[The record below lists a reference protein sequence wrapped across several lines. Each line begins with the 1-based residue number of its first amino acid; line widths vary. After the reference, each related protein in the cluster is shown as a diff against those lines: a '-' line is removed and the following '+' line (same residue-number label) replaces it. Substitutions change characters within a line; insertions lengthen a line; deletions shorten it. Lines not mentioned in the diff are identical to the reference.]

1 MGSMFEREFKKIG
14 KRVLISDETTIS
26 SEKKLVHE
34 SDLVIISVPLGASPE
49 VIKRIKPWLHKDQLL
64 SDFTSVKNKVI
75 PAMIETDASVISC
88 HPMFGLV
95 GEITGQN
102 IVILPVR
109 EGKYLQKYRR
119 LYQQLGLNVVTMK
132 DWNKH
137 DQSMSFIQ
145 GLMHFLHIVFT
156 QTLFSKD
163 VDLDTLLSICSPVY
177 QANFAFACRIL
188 QRDPHLYTHIL
199 MDNPEN
205 VGILKSFIDQA
216 KNSLKLIQKKD
227 ETAFKENFLHYRE
240 FLGEHA
246 EEFSNQ
252 SDFLVDKLKE
262 FSQPIEEL

>member
-1 MGSMFEREFKKIG
+1 
-14 KRVLISDETTIS
+14 
-26 SEKKLVHE
+26 
-34 SDLVIISVPLGASPE
+34 
-49 VIKRIKPWLHKDQLL
+49 
-64 SDFTSVKNKVI
+64 
-75 PAMIETDASVISC
+75 
-88 HPMFGLV
+88 
-95 GEITGQN
+95 
-102 IVILPVR
+102 
-109 EGKYLQKYRR
+109 
-119 LYQQLGLNVVTMK
+119 
-132 DWNKH
+132 
-137 DQSMSFIQ
+137 
-145 GLMHFLHIVFT
+145 LMHFLHIVFT

-216 KNSLKLIQKKD
+216 KNSLKLIQNKD

-252 SDFLVDKLKE
+252 SDFLVDKLRE
-262 FSQPIEEL
+262 FSQPIEKL